1 MLIEQ
6 IPKLIAQ
13 NKTVALVTVTSASG
27 STPAEAG
34 KDMLVDESGIIG
46 GTIGGGNLE
55 FITIQ
60 KTQECIAR
68 NLNKTI
74 QFDLKKDL
82 GMECG
87 GHVQLFI
94 KIYAPPT
101 HIVLIGGGHVGQAV
115 YQFAEILGYETIV
128 IDDREEVVTKERFP
142 NAKQLILG
150 NVAEQTAKLDIAPQS
165 TYVVIAS
172 HGHKNDEEA
181 LYHMIQKHPKYI
193 GVIGSKHKTATMLGN
208 LKQRGIAQEL
218 LDSVYSPIGISL
230 GGGQPA
236 EVALSIISEI
246 LLVKNNGTLK
256 HMRLKTMK
264 DSPLLY

>member
-13 NKTVALVTVTSASG
+13 NKTVALVTVTSSSG
-27 STPAEAG
+27 STPAEVG
-34 KDMLVDESGIIG
+34 KDMLVDETGIIG

-60 KTQECIAR
+60 KTQEFISR
-68 NLNKTI
+68 NQNATI

-94 KIYAPPT
+94 KVYAPST
-101 HIVLIGGGHVGQAV
+101 NIVLIGGGHVGQAV
-115 YQFAEILGYETIV
+115 YQYADILGYETIV
-128 IDDREEVVTKERFP
+128 IDDREEVLTKERFP
-142 NAKQLILG
+142 TAKQLILG
-150 NVAEQTAKLDIAPQS
+150 NIDEQAAKLDIAPLS

-193 GVIGSKHKTATMLGN
+193 GVIGSKHKTITMFSS
-208 LKQRGIAQEL
+208 LKKRGISQKL
-218 LDSVYSPIGISL
+218 LNSVYSPIGISL

-256 HMRLKTMK
+256 HMRQKLNSNEK
-264 DSPLLY
+264 